1 MKLVDIHKLSA
12 KIKSVNVIDHMLLQQ
27 DKGRT
32 QFRLATFEQLEKC
45 QASICRSKANKNF
58 NLATL

>member
-32 QFRLATFEQLEKC
+32 QFRLASFEQLEKC
-45 QASICRSKANKNF
+45 QASICRSKISI
-58 NLATL
+58 